1 VTLVDR
7 DKQNCDRAIVV
18 AADMYGR
25 GPPSGPHL
33 GRDVRRGCG
42 DGDPDRPGRQAFAR
56 DQPDQNS
63 QADAGRVSAHTER
76 VTHAGHHLSNR
87 GNLQDRADPAQ
98 RHCAKTAIASRE
110 NHAPLPQSDL
120 GKNQDGDEQ
129 RPFDVDHRFIS
140 INE

>member
-7 DKQNCDRAIVV
+7 DEQYRDRTIMVM
-18 AADMYGR
+18 ADMCDR

-33 GRDVRRGCG
+33 SRDVRRGRG
-42 DGDPDRPGRQAFAR
+42 DGDPDRPGRQALTR
-56 DQPDQNS
+56 DQPDQNP

-76 VTHAGHHLSNR
+76 VTHAGHYLGDR

-98 RHCAKTAIASRE
+98 HHCAKTLIAGRE

-129 RPFDVDHRFIS
+129 RPSEVDHGFLPQ
-140 INE
+140 

>member
-1 VTLVDR
+1 MTLVDR
-7 DKQNCDRAIVV
+7 DEQHCDRAILVM
-18 AADMYGR
+18 AGMDDR
-25 GPPSGPHL
+25 GPASGPHL

-42 DGDPDRPGRQAFAR
+42 DGEPDRPGRQALAR
-56 DQPDQNS
+56 DQPDQNP

-76 VTHAGHHLSNR
+76 VTHAGHYLSDR

-98 RHCAKTAIASRE
+98 HHCAKTVIAGRE

-129 RPFDVDHRFIS
+129 RPSEVDHGFIS
-140 INE
+140 LNE